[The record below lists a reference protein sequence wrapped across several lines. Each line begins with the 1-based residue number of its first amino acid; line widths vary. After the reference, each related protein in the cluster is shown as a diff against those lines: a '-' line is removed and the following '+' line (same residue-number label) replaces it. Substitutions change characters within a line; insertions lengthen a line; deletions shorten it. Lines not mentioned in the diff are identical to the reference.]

1 MPTATQRNAQNLK
14 PEILRNEIVEYVD
27 QIERVQA
34 GGDGEY
40 ASAMS
45 LFPLVNIDDPDEEWY
60 TMDGV
65 RGPME
70 ATSFSSESPLGT
82 LDLPSKDSLA
92 IQAYKKKYRPNKG
105 AETELAGGP
114 YSLYQRAA
122 AVLRSEIFLTREQI
136 TWRGDDHVEGLIG
149 QTGQDAH
156 SEVVSD
162 GFVNTPTTS
171 WDDQGTAEPYDDI
184 TEAAYRILNNGR
196 MFGGQQ
202 GAPTMLLSPSV
213 NRDMKQTDDLRDRII
228 NTRIGAVGDQDVM
241 DIIDDDLDSI
251 QKVLVYLPRT
261 NADGNYIDE
270 SGTEV
275 DDPDDAAHDNI
286 LEPYD
291 PSLDR
296 QVRNVIFMRP
306 GAGTAFVPWFSERLL
321 ERASEAPDPG
331 NIALDDSNGFFT
343 QVWNEPDPIGTNF
356 KAAQEI
362 GFHIQRGENVA
373 ILQDV

>member
-1 MPTATQRNAQNLK
+1 MPTATQRNAKNLK

-45 LFPLVNIDDPDEEWY
+45 LFPLVNIDDPSEEWY

-65 RGPME
+65 RGPMQG
-70 ATSFSSESPLGT
+70 TSFSAESPLGT

-92 IQAYKKKYRPNKG
+92 IQAYKKKYRPDKG
-105 AETELAGGP
+105 AETELSSTP

-136 TWRGDDHVEGLIG
+136 TWRGDEHVDGLIG
-149 QTGQDAH
+149 QDGSSAH
-156 SEVVSD
+156 PKVSTE
-162 GFVNTPTTS
+162 GFVSTPSVS
-171 WDDQGTAEPYDDI
+171 WDQAGTAQPYDDI
-184 TEAAYRILNNGR
+184 TEAAYEILNNGR

-202 GAPTMLLSPSV
+202 GAPTMLLPPSV
-213 NRDMKQTDDLRDRII
+213 NRDMKQADDMKDRII
-228 NTRIGAVGDQDVM
+228 NVRIGAVGDDDVL

-261 NADGNYIDE
+261 NANGEYIDE
-270 SGTEV
+270 TGTVV
-275 DDPDDAAHDNI
+275 DDPDDAAQDNI
-286 LEPYD
+286 LEPYN
-291 PSLDR
+291 PALGR

-331 NIALDDSNGFFT
+331 NIAMDDSNGFFT

-356 KAAQEI
+356 KAAQEV
-362 GFHIQRGENVA
+362 GFHVQRGENIA